1 MFEKWPTPIVL
12 SGYEIGRTIPYPAR
26 SIENDYSYTDHPL
39 EAGYRAYMEMP
50 YDRPTWDLTSVLYAV
65 RPDRGYFALSPEG
78 RVSVDE
84 EGYTRFTPEKGGPH
98 RYLTVDN
105 VQRARTVEALIYLAS
120 QPPDRR

>member
-1 MFEKWPTPIVL
+1 MGP
-12 SGYEIGRTIPYPAR
+12 
-26 SIENDYSYTDHPL
+26 
-39 EAGYRAYMEMP
+39 
-50 YDRPTWDLTSVLYAV
+50 AV

-98 RYLTVDN
+98 RYLTVDD